1 MWQNRK
7 VSSTPIVSEVEVM
20 VFSESKH
27 RSDRLLRISGKSTL
41 ALSLLRLN
49 ELVSG
54 QILIDGQDISLMTRS
69 SIRQR
74 ISCLSQEPFIFPGTV
89 RENADP
95 LGKVS
100 STQIVD
106 ALQSVGVWNILAA
119 SHSGTDEE
127 VLDSRLDE
135 SILSQG
141 QKQLFCLGRALL
153 KRSKILILDEPTSR
167 YVHVLFRPISHS
179 IHCVIVDEGTM

>member
-1 MWQNRK
+1 M
-7 VSSTPIVSEVEVM
+7 
-20 VFSESKH
+20 FSLFFPFFPFIRTKH
-27 RSDRLLRISGKSTL
+27 RPDTLLRISGKSTL
-41 ALSLLRLN
+41 TLSLLRLN

-54 QILIDGQDISLMTRS
+54 QILIDGQDISLMTRP

-95 LGKVS
+95 QGKVS
-100 STQIVD
+100 NTQIVD
-106 ALQSVGVWNILAA
+106 ALQSVGVWTILAA
-119 SHSGTDEE
+119 SHSSTDEE

-135 SILSQG
+135 NILSQG
-141 QKQLFCLGRALL
+141 QKQLFCLARALL

-167 YVHVLFRPISHS
+167 YVHELFRPISHS
-179 IHCVIVDEGTM
+179 IHCLRADEGTM